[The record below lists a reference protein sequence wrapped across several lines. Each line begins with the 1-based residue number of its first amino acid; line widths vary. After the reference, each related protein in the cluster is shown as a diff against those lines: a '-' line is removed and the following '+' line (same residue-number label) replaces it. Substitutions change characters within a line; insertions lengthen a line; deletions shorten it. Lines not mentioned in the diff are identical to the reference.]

1 MRGAFAPPPSHSLIR
16 RDILVHAEDVV
27 RVIAALD
34 DGEARVRRFP
44 EAIANQVLVLAVA
57 RKVQIQPANRHPLSA
72 PPLTIAF

>member
-16 RDILVHAEDVV
+16 RDILHAEDVV

-34 DGEARVRRFP
+34 DGEARVHRFP